1 MRGERRRMED
11 FQLVLAMPVPAA
23 PSPPVA
29 PPSTCASSSLVPTGL
44 AMGYLMTVQG
54 AGERE
59 EAFDRCTFRACRSPR
74 SDEGHGSRQSGGRC
88 SISWALHAVID
99 SVVCC
104 LALRHS
110 GVVPETLPAHGAAR
124 SRRAAPPHAGRPG
137 LRSGSGRA
145 GLHICSASAGRGA
158 AAGRRGLF
166 GTGTFLG
173 GLAGFACCA
182 CRAGR
187 SACVHARRGC
197 EQVRGGH
204 GAPVV
209 VGLHPTCAIA
219 FAPVM
224 RRALPRHVE
233 APERRT

>member
-1 MRGERRRMED
+1 
-11 FQLVLAMPVPAA
+11 MPVPAA

-124 SRRAAPPHAGRPG
+124 SRRAAPLACWAAGVALRLRTHG
-137 LRSGSGRA
+137 AAHSHRERWAARAFQDGHTFGRSGGLCVLCVLRRPLGLCARAAWLRA
-145 GLHICSASAGRGA
+145 G
-158 AAGRRGLF
+158 
-166 GTGTFLG
+166 
-173 GLAGFACCA
+173 
-182 CRAGR
+182 
-187 SACVHARRGC
+187 ARRPL
-197 EQVRGGH
+197 R
-204 GAPVV
+204 
-209 VGLHPTCAIA
+209 TCCC
-219 FAPVM
+219 
-224 RRALPRHVE
+224 
-233 APERRT
+233 